1 MRVGV
6 DGSSRWSGCFK
17 KATNVK
23 ESIQKGNQSS
33 FPTPNNK
40 MAASTM
46 SMKPYTTMETNRLRL
61 PMRPVLNIPAGWIQP
76 QSPPLPAPTKSN
88 FSLQVDEHVPSQLD
102 SSIIYGDERFFSGA
116 QQFQTSYRK
125 NFGTSSPDHDE
136 LYTSTCDNYRTRP
149 KPAAR
154 TPVQMLAFHFA
165 NKVNAS
171 RGFESLRCGGGGKS
185 PTRRAF
191 EAMDVNGDRQIDREE
206 LLIAVQRMGF
216 ESPEQE
222 VMDEFFGFLA
232 GSNGSHIDYPSF
244 STAIDTIPPNLRAC
258 W

>member
-1 MRVGV
+1 M
-6 DGSSRWSGCFK
+6 
-17 KATNVK
+17 T
-23 ESIQKGNQSS
+23 
-33 FPTPNNK
+33 
-40 MAASTM
+40 
-46 SMKPYTTMETNRLRL
+46 MKPYTAAETNRLRL
-61 PMRPVLNIPAGWIQP
+61 PMRPVLQIPAGWAQP
-76 QSPPLPAPTKSN
+76 QSPISPAPTKSN
-88 FSLQVDEHVPSQLD
+88 FSLQVDEHVASPLD
-102 SSIIYGDERFFSGA
+102 SSIVHGDVRFFSGA

-125 NFGTSSPDHDE
+125 NFGTSNPDDA

-154 TPVQMLAFHFA
+154 TAVQMLAFHFA

-222 VMDEFFGFLA
+222 VLDEFFGFLA
-232 GSNGSHIDYPSF
+232 GSNGTVIDYPSF
-244 STAIDTIPPNLRAC
+244 SCAIDTIPPNLRAC